1 MDMGLTMVERVM
13 IIAGE
18 ASGDLHGAG
27 VVRELKKLN
36 SKLEVFG
43 VGGDRMKQEGMNL
56 IYHIRELGF
65 MGFVEVI
72 KHLPFIKVMEHTLE
86 QIVKFKKPDVLL
98 LIDYPGFNLRFAKKI
113 RKYGVKIV
121 YYISPQ
127 VWAWHRSRVKKMR
140 SLIDSMLVVFPFEV
154 DFYKK
159 ENIPVEFVGHPLLE
173 VLEAGLSKKNFCKRY
188 DIDPSKKILGLIPGS
203 RRQEIEKIFP
213 AMIRAARRVA
223 AKEGME
229 IVVAV
234 APTLEE
240 SFFRTLFNLD
250 NIHLVKGATYDVMN
264 HSHFAFVTSGTAT
277 LETACFG
284 TPMFVLY
291 KTSWLTYVIG
301 RLLIKVKNIGLVNI
315 VAGKTIVPEFIQ
327 NRVAV
332 GTLAQEALKVLRSEQ
347 YLKTMRAELSLLKKN
362 LGSIGASRRVARH
375 ILRMA

>member
-1 MDMGLTMVERVM
+1 MV
-13 IIAGE
+13 IAGE

-27 VVRELKKLN
+27 VVRELLKANPKLDI
-36 SKLEVFG
+36 FG
-43 VGGDRMKQEGMNL
+43 VGGDRMKLEGMNL

-86 QIVKFKKPDVLL
+86 QVVKFKKPDVLV
-98 LIDYPGFNLRFAKKI
+98 LIDYPGFNLRFARRV
-113 RKYGVKIV
+113 RKYGLKVI
-121 YYISPQ
+121 YYVSPQ

-140 SLIDSMLVVFPFEV
+140 NLVDSMLVVFPFEV

-173 VLEAGLSKKNFCKRY
+173 VLNAGMTRKNFCKRY

-213 AMIRAARRVA
+213 VMLRAARRVA
-223 AKEGME
+223 AEEEME

-250 NIHLVKGATYDVMN
+250 DVHLVKGATYDVMKQ
-264 HSHFAFVTSGTAT
+264 SHFAFVTSGTAT

-291 KTSWLTYVIG
+291 KTSWLTYFIG
-301 RLLIKVKNIGLVNI
+301 RLLITVKNIGLVNI
-315 VAGKTIVPEFIQ
+315 VAGRTIVPEFIQ

-332 GTLAQEALKVLRSEQ
+332 GTVAQEAIRLLRNEEGLKA
-347 YLKTMRAELSLLKKN
+347 MRTELSTLKKK
-362 LGSIGASRRVARH
+362 LGSAGASRRVARH

>member
-1 MDMGLTMVERVM
+1 MDLVMVQKVM

-27 VVRELKKLN
+27 VVRELRKLN
-36 SKLEVFG
+36 PKMDVFG
-43 VGGDRMKQEGMNL
+43 VGGDKMKQEGMNL

-86 QIVKFKKPDVLL
+86 QIVKFKKPEVLV
-98 LIDYPGFNLRFAKKI
+98 LIDYPGFNLRFARRV
-113 RKYGVKIV
+113 RKYGLKIV
-121 YYISPQ
+121 YYVSPQ

-140 SLIDSMLVVFPFEV
+140 GLVDSMLVVFPFEV
-154 DFYKK
+154 DFYKE

-173 VLEAGLSKKNFCKRY
+173 VLDAGLTRKNFCKRY
-188 DIDPSKKILGLIPGS
+188 GIDPSRKILGLIPGS

-213 AMIRAARRVA
+213 VMLQAARKVA
-223 AKEGME
+223 AEEKME
-229 IVVAV
+229 IAVAV

-250 NIHLVKGATYDVMN
+250 GVRLVKGATYDVMS

-291 KTSWLTYVIG
+291 RTSWLTYCIG
-301 RLLIKVKNIGLVNI
+301 RLLIRVRNIGLVNI
-315 VAGKTIVPEFIQ
+315 IAGKTIVPEFIQ
-327 NRVAV
+327 HRVAV
-332 GTLAQEALKVLRSEQ
+332 GTLVQEAMQTLRNEER
-347 YLKTMRAELSLLKKN
+347 LRAMRAELSLLRKK
-362 LGSIGASRRVARH
+362 LGSAGASKRVARH
-375 ILRMA
+375 ILGMA

>member
-1 MDMGLTMVERVM
+1 MVQKVM

-27 VVRELKKLN
+27 VVRELRKLN
-36 SKLEVFG
+36 PKMDVFG
-43 VGGDRMKQEGMNL
+43 VGGDKMKQEGMNL

-86 QIVKFKKPDVLL
+86 QIVKFKKPEVLV
-98 LIDYPGFNLRFAKKI
+98 LIDYPGFNLRFARRV
-113 RKYGVKIV
+113 RKYGLKIV
-121 YYISPQ
+121 YYVSPQ

-140 SLIDSMLVVFPFEV
+140 GLVDSMLVVFPFEV
-154 DFYKK
+154 DFYKE

-173 VLEAGLSKKNFCKRY
+173 VLDAGLTRKNFCKRY
-188 DIDPSKKILGLIPGS
+188 GIDPSRKILGLIPGS

-213 AMIRAARRVA
+213 VMLQAARKVA
-223 AKEGME
+223 AEEKME
-229 IVVAV
+229 IAVAV

-250 NIHLVKGATYDVMN
+250 GVRLVKGATYDVMS

-291 KTSWLTYVIG
+291 RTSWLTYCIG
-301 RLLIKVKNIGLVNI
+301 RLLIRVRNIGLVNI
-315 VAGKTIVPEFIQ
+315 IAGKTIVPEFIQ
-327 NRVAV
+327 HRVAV
-332 GTLAQEALKVLRSEQ
+332 GTLVQEAMQTLRNEER
-347 YLKTMRAELSLLKKN
+347 LRAMRAELSLLRKK
-362 LGSIGASRRVARH
+362 LGSAGASKRVARH
-375 ILRMA
+375 ILGMA